1 MSERDKFD
9 HILASL
15 HEATLD
21 DARWPAASGLID
33 EVLGAEGNSL
43 VFGEGN
49 PDEGIQIFYAGL
61 YYHGQRHRELERE
74 YFDAYYPIDERAP
87 RLRELPDSQPVH
99 ITTLYTDQELKS
111 SPAYNELLVPNH
123 VGNSLNVRLDGP
135 NGTRIVWVVNDPTD
149 RDGWSSTKIEMIQRL
164 LPHIRQYVSVRHVL
178 SGAEALGASL
188 AELLENTRQG
198 IIQLDWRG
206 RIVATNDRAL
216 NLLRTGDG
224 LLDNDGYLFAHHS
237 ADNTNLQKLLKD
249 ALPPYGQQG
258 TSGSM
263 TVRRLATLKPL
274 VLHVNPVD
282 QRQADCRSWP
292 VAALVLVVDPRS
304 DTRIDPDLVA
314 KCLGLTPMESRV
326 AVMMTEGKAVREIA
340 AALGRKEST
349 IRWHVRHIYAKH
361 GISRQAEL
369 VRLVLSMTGVPDAGL
384 E

>member
-9 HILASL
+9 HILVSL

-33 EVLGAEGNSL
+33 DVLGTEGNAL
-43 VFGEGN
+43 TFGAGILEE
-49 PDEGIQIFYAGL
+49 DIQIFSTGVFFRGL
-61 YYHGQRHRELERE
+61 RHRELERE
-74 YFDAYYPIDERAP
+74 YFEVYYPLDERVP
-87 RLRELPDSQPVH
+87 RVRVQPDSQPVH

-111 SPAYNELLVPNH
+111 SPVYNELLVPNH
-123 VGNSLNVRLDGP
+123 VGNSINVRLDGP
-135 NGTRIVWVVNDPTD
+135 NGTRIIWEVGDPID
-149 RDGWSSTKIEMIQRL
+149 RDGWSSTKLEMIQRL

-198 IIQLDWRG
+198 IIQLDSRG

-237 ADNTNLQKLLKD
+237 ADNTDLQKLLKD

-258 TSGSM
+258 ISDSM
-263 TVRRLATLKPL
+263 TVRRLATSQPL

-282 QRQADCRSWP
+282 KQQADCRSWP
-292 VAALVLVVDPRS
+292 VVALVLVVDPRS

-314 KCLGLTPMESRV
+314 ESLGLTPMESRV
-326 AVMMTEGKAVREIA
+326 AVMMAEGKAVREIA
-340 AALGRKEST
+340 AATGRKEST

-369 VRLVLSMTGVPDAGL
+369 VRLVLSMAGVPNAGL